1 MCASGGVFS
10 LYERVVLLCFVHVD
24 AGKTHSYNETSVFIR
39 SFAINCV
46 VTYNDINTSCQFD
59 THAWSTGVHVFDTYT
74 WSTGVHVLGTH
85 TRKMIYCYLINSLF
99 VV

>member
-1 MCASGGVFS
+1 M
-10 LYERVVLLCFVHVD
+10 LLCFVHVD

-39 SFAINCV
+39 TFAINCF

-59 THAWSTGVHVFDTYT
+59 THAWSTGVHVFDTNTWSTGVHVFDTFT
-74 WSTGVHVLGTH
+74 WSTGVHVLDTH
-85 TRKMIYCYLINSLF
+85 TRKMIYCYMINDRF